1 MLTSLLKLPPAS
13 SMREL
18 MARLPTNVDEIG
30 ESLADLSQHERVL
43 LEQSFQ
49 ESMGSTWVR
58 WSRDELSL
66 SACATSDSDHEACLP
81 ELCGSAYCSALSD
94 VVG

>member
-1 MLTSLLKLPPAS
+1 
-13 SMREL
+13 MREL

-49 ESMGSTWVR
+49 ESIGST
-58 WSRDELSL
+58 
-66 SACATSDSDHEACLP
+66 
-81 ELCGSAYCSALSD
+81 
-94 VVG
+94 

>member
-1 MLTSLLKLPPAS
+1 
-13 SMREL
+13 
-18 MARLPTNVDEIG
+18 MARLPANLDESS
-30 ESLADLSQHERVL
+30 ESLADLSRHERVL
-43 LEQSFQ
+43 LEQSVQ

-81 ELCGSAYCSALSD
+81 ELCGSAYCAALSD